1 MNIDEKINQ
10 LDDFKQAVLEWS
22 ASYRNEIRRNELR
35 SYINQNKVWVRQQ
48 VLEAKCLKI
57 LTISPP
63 PAVGGLIMRN
73 IEPLVML
80 FDAPYGMSMVNYVVD
95 MIDETIGV
103 LRALPEE
110 ASDASDAPKVEIS
123 VQQNYAF
130 VAMPI
135 DASKPQLEDVLDA
148 IKEGAQRCGVQAER
162 VDEVQSNER
171 ITDTILESIRKA
183 EFVIVD
189 LTDSRPNVYYEAG
202 YAQGI
207 GKTPVFVAQKGTELE
222 FDLKDYPVIFFD
234 SLRHLKDELEKR
246 LRDLAKK
253 RGNHALNQ
261 RRGTA
266 ERQR

>member
-1 MNIDEKINQ
+1 MNVDEKIKR

-35 SYINQNKVWVRQQ
+35 SYINQNKIWARQQ
-48 VLEAKCLKI
+48 VVEAKCLKTLMI
-57 LTISPP
+57 TPP

-73 IEPLVML
+73 VDPFAML
-80 FDAPYGMSMVNYVVD
+80 FNAPYGMSMVNYVVD
-95 MIDETIGV
+95 MVDETIGV
-103 LRALPEE
+103 LQTLPEE
-110 ASDASDAPKVEIS
+110 AADASDTPKVEIS

-135 DASKPQLEDVLDA
+135 DPSNPELEDVLDA

-207 GKTPVFVAQKGTELE
+207 EKTPIFIAKNGTELE

-234 SLRHLKDELEKR
+234 NLRHLKDELEKK
-246 LRDLAKK
+246 LRALAKK
-253 RGNHALNQ
+253 RGTHVPN
-261 RRGTA
+261 
-266 ERQR
+266 